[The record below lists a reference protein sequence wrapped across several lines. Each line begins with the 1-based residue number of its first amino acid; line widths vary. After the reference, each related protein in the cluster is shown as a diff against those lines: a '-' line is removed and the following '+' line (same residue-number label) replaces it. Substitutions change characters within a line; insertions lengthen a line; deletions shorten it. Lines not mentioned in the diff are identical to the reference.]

1 MLNKFFKTIHNK
13 YSRLFKFIFFL
24 RYLFATF
31 FVSIFLFLIV
41 PIFLNH
47 EKKAELIKNYLEEN
61 YDFEIND
68 YENIKYKAFPLPRLE
83 FKKTQ
88 IKFLKSNAN
97 FNVNYLKVYPKIFSI
112 YNPNHFEANKVIFK
126 ENDVNLKTSNFLTFI
141 EQLSKQRKKFSFNGL
156 NLKII
161 KNDKLVIKLENIF
174 FSNFG
179 YKKNSIEGKIFGKK
193 FEVKLKDNLEFIE
206 FKLLNS
212 GITTNLEF
220 SKKTKKGIS
229 KSKILNSNIKFDFQY
244 DDERFKIFNS
254 YFRSKNLSF
263 DNETL
268 ITYAPYL
275 EITTNFELEELNSEI
290 LKKINFNKLLELQ
303 NIIKKINSKNT
314 IIFKPKKFS
323 KNFID
328 DLNLK
333 VDLAHGSLN
342 YETDFLIEKNFF
354 KCKGDLNLLEEYPSL
369 YFDCS
374 TLINDK
380 KKFLKKFTIN
390 IKKRDNEVL
399 RLKANGNLNI
409 LNKRINF
416 KQISLNEKKFPKEDL
431 KYFKNSFENILFNE
445 SLFKIFEIEK
455 IKNYILEI
463 I

>member
-31 FVSIFLFLIV
+31 FISIFLFLIA
-41 PIFLNH
+41 PTFLNH
-47 EKKAELIKNYLEEN
+47 EKKAGLIKEYLEEN
-61 YDFEIND
+61 YNFEITE
-68 YENIKYKAFPLPRLE
+68 YENIKYKAFPFPRLE

-88 IKFLKSNAN
+88 IKFLKSDAN

-112 YNPNHFEANKVIFK
+112 YNPNYFEANKINFK
-126 ENDVNLKTSNFLTFI
+126 ENDVNLETSKFFTFI
-141 EQLSKQRKKFSFNGL
+141 EQLSKQRKKISFNGL
-156 NLKII
+156 NLKIV
-161 KNDKLVIKLENIF
+161 KDNKLVVKLENIF

-193 FEVKLKDNLEFIE
+193 FEAKLEDNLEFIE

-212 GITTNLEF
+212 GITTNLEI
-220 SKKTKKGIS
+220 SKKTKKGIF
-229 KSKILNSNIKFDFQY
+229 KSKILNTNLKFDFVY
-244 DDERFKIFNS
+244 DNERLKIFNS

-268 ITYAPYL
+268 ITFRPFFKI
-275 EITTNFELEELNSEI
+275 ETNFELEEFDGEI
-290 LKKINFNKLLELQ
+290 LKKINFVKLLEIN

-314 IIFKPKKFS
+314 IIYKPKKFS
-323 KNFID
+323 KNFVE

-333 VDLAHGSLN
+333 IDLANGILN
-342 YETDFLIEKNFF
+342 YDKDFLIEKNFF
-354 KCKGDLNLLEEYPSL
+354 KCKGDLNLSEEYPLL

-374 TLINDK
+374 TLIKNK
-380 KKFLKKFTIN
+380 KGLLKKFSIN
-390 IKKRDNEVL
+390 IKSSDEVL
-399 RLKANGNLNI
+399 RLKVKGNLNI
-409 LNKRINF
+409 LNKKINF
-416 KQISLNEKKFPKEDL
+416 EQIYLNEKKFPKEDL
-431 KYFKNSFENILFNE
+431 RYFKNSFENILFNKGFLE
-445 SLFKIFEIEK
+445 IFEIKK

>member
-31 FVSIFLFLIV
+31 FVSIFLFLII

-68 YENIKYKAFPLPRLE
+68 YENIKYKAFPLPSLE

-112 YNPNHFEANKVIFK
+112 YNLNHFEVKKIIF
-126 ENDVNLKTSNFLTFI
+126 EGNVVNLKASNFYIFF
-141 EQLSKQRKKFSFNGL
+141 EQLSKQIKKLSFIDL
-156 NLKII
+156 NFKIF
-161 KNDKLVIKLENIF
+161 NDDKLIFRLENIF

-179 YKKNSIEGKIFGKK
+179 HKKNSIEGKIFGKK
-193 FEVKLKDNLEFIE
+193 FKAKLGDSLKSIK

-212 GITTNLEF
+212 GISMDLELD
-220 SKKTKKGIS
+220 KKTKNGKV
-229 KSKILNSNIKFDFQY
+229 KSKILNTNLKFDFEY
-244 DDERFKIFNS
+244 DREKLKIFNS

-263 DNETL
+263 ENETL
-268 ITYAPYL
+268 VTFAPFL
-275 EITTNFELEELNSEI
+275 DIKTNFELEEFNNEI
-290 LKKINFNKLLELQ
+290 FKKINFLKLMELK

-314 IIFKPKKFS
+314 LSYKPKNFS
-323 KNFID
+323 KSFIN

-333 VDLAHGSLN
+333 VDLTYGRF
-342 YETDFLIEKNFF
+342 YYKKDFLIENSLF
-354 KCKGDLNLLEEYPSL
+354 KCNGDLNILEEYPLL
-369 YFDCS
+369 YFNCS
-374 TLINDK
+374 IFINDK
-380 KKFLKKFTIN
+380 KKLLKKFSIN
-390 IKKRDNEVL
+390 LENNNNALE
-399 RLKANGNLNI
+399 LKANGNLSV
-409 LNKRINF
+409 LNKKINF
-416 KQISLNEKKFPKEDL
+416 EQVSLNEKKLPKEDL
-431 KYFKNSFENILFNE
+431 KYLKNSFENILLNKSYLE
-445 SLFKIFEIEK
+445 IFKIKK